1 MRLQVFLLL
10 ICVSCAVTPPPSNT
24 IRKYERLI
32 NDYPDSALTIL
43 YDMPSEALSK
53 REKAQHALLISM
65 ALDKNYY
72 DIASDSIIKPAIS
85 YYASHGHH
93 REKMLTKYYEALI
106 RKNAEEYTPAIVAL
120 EEAEKYAQK
129 LGDNHYLGL
138 INRNKASVFS
148 STNNFPAAIEYR
160 KKAVNYFKL
169 ANDVSYLDFAVY
181 SLAVEYSLNGDYDLA
196 LNTIQQLVEKTN
208 IQSIVYRGRLLE
220 ATILIESNNNLNQA
234 MDLYRSVPDNYLSF
248 IDGGYKAVAYE
259 SLGQK
264 ASSEMWLEWALSK
277 AHDQADSSTIE
288 YMKSQILYQRGK
300 YKEAFSLLDHATS
313 VQDSLTRTILQESIS
328 GAQRDFFKEDALRQ
342 EENASRSRIWFI
354 IILIVAILLFS
365 ISYTL
370 FRLKSTQKEQKL
382 KEIMAELAIGSDT
395 IKRLNIDNASLIGKL
410 FSEHLL
416 NLNQLSKEYF
426 GTEVAK
432 QKEAVFNSFKKNV
445 EELHANADLFAKLE
459 EDLNRFCNDIMKK
472 LRTQVPSIK
481 GIKIKLVILFFIQT
495 PYKVIELIMK
505 GHSVDS
511 LKMARSR
518 LRKEII
524 NSQAPDKELFLEMLK
539 IK

>member
-1 MRLQVFLLL
+1 
-10 ICVSCAVTPPPSNT
+10 
-24 IRKYERLI
+24 
-32 NDYPDSALTIL
+32 
-43 YDMPSEALSK
+43 
-53 REKAQHALLISM
+53 
-65 ALDKNYY
+65 
-72 DIASDSIIKPAIS
+72 
-85 YYASHGHH
+85 
-93 REKMLTKYYEALI
+93 
-106 RKNAEEYTPAIVAL
+106 
-120 EEAEKYAQK
+120 
-129 LGDNHYLGL
+129 
-138 INRNKASVFS
+138 
-148 STNNFPAAIEYR
+148 
-160 KKAVNYFKL
+160 
-169 ANDVSYLDFAVY
+169 
-181 SLAVEYSLNGDYDLA
+181 
-196 LNTIQQLVEKTN
+196 
-208 IQSIVYRGRLLE
+208 
-220 ATILIESNNNLNQA
+220 
-234 MDLYRSVPDNYLSF
+234 
-248 IDGGYKAVAYE
+248 
-259 SLGQK
+259 
-264 ASSEMWLEWALSK
+264 MWLEWALSK

-288 YMKSQILYQRGK
+288 YMKSQILYRRGK

-342 EENASRSRIWFI
+342 EENASRSRIGFI

-445 EELHANADLFAKLE
+445 EELHANADLYAKLE